1 MGRVTY
7 YERDGLYLALTKK
20 SPKGF
25 RGVAFICHKGDSPGN
40 VREDVTDKNRLE
52 DWTKVDA
59 ADVPDDWF
67 DAFGLEKRPKPKPKP
82 KPKRKK
88 RKKDFDCDEFLGID
102 LNEKMSS
109 FNSTLVACILV
120 MVVLSTVISQFL
132 N

>member
-1 MGRVTY
+1 M
-7 YERDGLYLALTKK
+7 
-20 SPKGF
+20 
-25 RGVAFICHKGDSPGN
+25 VAAT
-40 VREDVTDKNRLE
+40 RR
-52 DWTKVDA
+52 
-59 ADVPDDWF
+59 
-67 DAFGLEKRPKPKPKP
+67 KRTSNKP

-88 RKKDFDCDEFLGID
+88 RKKDFDGDEFLGID